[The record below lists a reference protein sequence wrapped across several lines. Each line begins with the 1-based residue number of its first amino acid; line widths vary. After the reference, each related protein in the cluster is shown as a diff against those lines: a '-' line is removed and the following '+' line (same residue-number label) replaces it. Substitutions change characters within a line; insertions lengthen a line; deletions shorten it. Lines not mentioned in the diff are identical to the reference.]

1 MTNYRESLR
10 LHSLGL
16 NKTEIAA
23 SCHCAR
29 NTVAATLQRAAV
41 ISQNHLGTCNG
52 VHGIVLDY
60 AHNNLCPL
68 FCSFW
73 GRYFAF
79 GSPSDSPYF
88 KRFILKGYKK
98 LAVSCLSLYNG

>member
-1 MTNYRESLR
+1 MTNYREILR

-16 NKTEIAA
+16 NKTELAA

-73 GRYFAF
+73 SRYFAC
-79 GSPSDSPYF
+79 GGPSASLCFERITF
-88 KRFILKGYKK
+88 KDNKK
-98 LAVSCLSLYNG
+98 